1 MANQTTTTVPWD
13 KSRPYLIDAMQ
24 ELQAGYRDATS
35 RGAVQYQG
43 NRVAGT
49 NPLID
54 AARAG
59 ATDYLANG
67 AADSWVNAQTQAAG
81 DLMSGGYY
89 MPVEEQW
96 RGVQLSPEQMNSVR
110 AQGASAGQVGI
121 NYNDAANRIL
131 SGEVNN
137 PYLRNYVQGM
147 LDQTSQEFGETTMA
161 NLRSGGIGAGQRSSS
176 RQGIAEGL
184 AASRFGQDLNRT
196 ANQFYSNAYDQ
207 AQGRASDMA
216 LGLSGQDT
224 QRAIATA
231 GNQTQASVAS
241 ANNRLSGLLA
251 NQKAS
256 MDAQQMSLD
265 AQRANQSSA
274 LDSGRLSLGAL
285 GLAPG
290 IMQQRLG
297 IYDALGK
304 IGDQYRADEQGLL
317 DSAYN
322 TWNDENN
329 RVFNLAKDYY
339 SSLTGLTNNAG
350 RTTTSG
356 SDDDGSDTLDIIGK
370 VATIAGTLAQFSD
383 INLKTDITPRGR
395 VNGFNW
401 YTWTWN
407 EKAKELGLSGDSE
420 GVIAQE
426 VEVTHPDL
434 VTVRNGY
441 KAVNY
446 AGVLY
451 G

>member
-1 MANQTTTTVPWD
+1 MANQTTTTVPWE
-13 KSRPYLIDAMQ
+13 KSRPYIIDSLQ
-24 ELQAGYRDATS
+24 ELQAGYRDAKS
-35 RGAVQYQG
+35 RANETYQG

-49 NPLID
+49 NALID

-67 AADSWVNAQTQAAG
+67 AADAWVNAQTQTAG
-81 DLMSGGYY
+81 DIMSGGYY

-121 NYNDAANRIL
+121 NYGDAANRIL

-265 AQRANQSSA
+265 AQRANQSA
-274 LDSGRLSLGAL
+274 AIDSGRLSLGAL

-290 IMQQRLG
+290 ITQQRLG
-297 IYDALGK
+297 IYDALGN
-304 IGDQYRADEQGLL
+304 IGNQYRADEQALL
-317 DSAYN
+317 DSAYQA
-322 TWNDENN
+322 WDDERN
-329 RVFNLAKDYY
+329 RPFDLAKQYFGVQ
-339 SSLTGLTNNAG
+339 SGSTQGLGTQTLTGGGGGGSGALDFLGGASSGAG
-350 RTTTSG
+350 IASALG
-356 SDDDGSDTLDIIGK
+356 
-370 VATIAGTLAQFSD
+370 ATGPWGWAAAG
-383 INLKTDITPRGR
+383 
-395 VNGFNW
+395 
-401 YTWTWN
+401 
-407 EKAKELGLSGDSE
+407 LGGLLGWVGGGD
-420 GVIAQE
+420 
-426 VEVTHPDL
+426 
-434 VTVRNGY
+434 
-441 KAVNY
+441 
-446 AGVLY
+446 
-451 G
+451 

>member
-1 MANQTTTTVPWD
+1 MASQTQTTIPW
-13 KSRPYLIDAMQ
+13 KRAQPYLIDSLQ
-24 ELQAGYRDATS
+24 ELKSAYHDATS
-35 RGAVQYQG
+35 RSDEVYQG

-67 AADSWVNAQTQAAG
+67 AADAWVNAQTQTAG
-81 DLMSGGYY
+81 DIMSGGYY

-121 NYNDAANRIL
+121 NYRDAADRIL

-231 GNQTQASVAS
+231 GNQTQASIAS

-251 NQKAS
+251 NQKSS

-274 LDSGRLSLGAL
+274 LDSGKLSLGAL

-290 IMQQRLG
+290 ITQQRLAN
-297 IYDALGK
+297 YDALAG
-304 IGDQYRADEQGLL
+304 IGNQYRADEQALL
-317 DSAYN
+317 DSAYQA
-322 TWNDENN
+322 WDDQRN
-329 RVFNLAKDYY
+329 REFDLAKQYY
-339 SSLTGLTNNAG
+339 GVLSGSTPGLGTTTLKGGGEGGGGLLGAIGGGASGLGLAAGLGKAKLVTGAATGPVGWGLTALGALAG
-350 RTTTSG
+350 LFG
-356 SDDDGSDTLDIIGK
+356 
-370 VATIAGTLAQFSD
+370 
-383 INLKTDITPRGR
+383 
-395 VNGFNW
+395 
-401 YTWTWN
+401 
-407 EKAKELGLSGDSE
+407 
-420 GVIAQE
+420 
-426 VEVTHPDL
+426 
-434 VTVRNGY
+434 
-441 KAVNY
+441 
-446 AGVLY
+446 
-451 G
+451 